1 MAGRIGSIH
10 KARVGESYGFVIYDE
25 ADRACC
31 YLGFPTWHQA
41 DDAARQMQGL
51 LVTAMRCLR
60 R

>member
-1 MAGRIGSIH
+1 MAGRIGSIE
-10 KARVGESYGFVIYDE
+10 KAKEGDSYGFAVYDE
-25 ADRACC
+25 ADCACC

-51 LVTAMRCLR
+51 LVAAMRCLR